1 MQKKEFAV
9 KDPELLREVML
20 LINKRL
26 RERNC
31 ISEEMY
37 RKTNEIL
44 MASKIPPKGGIFL
57 IKESINAEFLYLIAK
72 T

>member
-1 MQKKEFAV
+1 MFVQKKEFAV
-9 KDPELLREVML
+9 KETELLREVML

-44 MASKIPPKGGIFL
+44 IV
-57 IKESINAEFLYLIAK
+57 
-72 T
+72 